1 MRAFTIIETIL
12 RNRFPFFVEI
22 RDGVDLPRKMR
33 QMIVASLACLFVYGA
48 VLGSSHSLLQALSSA
63 IKLPVLFLATTAIC
77 APTLYFFSVLFGSN
91 QTLPQSAALL
101 LTAITVSA
109 VLLLAFAPVTLFF
122 LLATSNYQFF
132 KLLNVV
138 VFTVVGL
145 RGTRFLSQGMAV
157 VADSEAAAGSRRTV
171 MRLWIVLYG
180 LVGSQMAW
188 TLRPFVGA
196 PSLPFELFRN
206 LGGTFFANV
215 FGSLGE
221 VLGFWMVH

>member
-1 MRAFTIIETIL
+1 
-12 RNRFPFFVEI
+12 
-22 RDGVDLPRKMR
+22 
-33 QMIVASLACLFVYGA
+33 MIVAGLPVRVWRGA
-48 VLGSSHSLLQALSSA
+48 GRATPVAALSRPLS
-63 IKLPVLFLATTAIC
+63 VLLATTAIC

-138 VFTVVGL
+138 VFAVVGL

-188 TLRPFVGA
+188 TLRPQGA

-206 LGGTFFANV
+206 LGGTFSPT

-221 VLGFWMVH
+221 SCFWMVH